1 MTESRRDGGDGSTG
15 RDRYPGGRVR
25 GGGRTQAGTISLRNR
40 RGEYARVNE
49 RTKVSTSELGRKK
62 SKKVWQWRFVG
73 GVSSIS
79 LATGPEVAVKGDE
92 SGFGDG
98 SDRSDYM

>member
-1 MTESRRDGGDGSTG
+1 MGAQGEI
-15 RDRYPGGRVR
+15 RYPGGRVR

-40 RGEYARVNE
+40 RGEYARENE
-49 RTKVSTSELGRKK
+49 RSKVSTSELGRKK
-62 SKKVWQWRFVG
+62 SEKVWQWRFVG

-79 LATGPEVAVKGDE
+79 LATGPEVAAKGDE
-92 SGFGDG
+92 SGSEDG